1 MIDVGRIV
9 KEQVKR
15 RVGSLHILLKKYASD
30 MEGWAKENRPW
41 KDGINANARKGI
53 HAGVDI
59 EPDYLFILYL
69 AHTMH
74 YGEYLET
81 GTGIYGPKKKPI
93 KPVNKKALDGPGLPH
108 PVKQVKGMKP
118 QPIIRPTVE
127 RFKPSLMNDIKK
139 L

>member
-1 MIDVGRIV
+1 MRTVEQMMKD
-9 KEQVKR
+9 QVKR
-15 RVGSLHILLKKYASD
+15 RVASLHLLLLSYASR
-30 MEGWAKENRPW
+30 MESWAKKNRPW
-41 KDGINANARKGI
+41 EDRTSHAKQGI

-93 KPVNKKALDGPGLPH
+93 KPVNKKYLYGPGLPH

-118 QPIIRPTVE
+118 KPIIKPTAE
-127 RFKPSLMNDIKK
+127 SFKPLLMNDIKK

>member
-1 MIDVGRIV
+1 MIDVEKAVKQQVELRI
-9 KEQVKR
+9 KK
-15 RVGSLHILLKKYASD
+15 LHYLLENGYAPNMENYAKK
-30 MEGWAKENRPW
+30 NRPW
-41 KDGINANARKGI
+41 EDRSSHARQGI

-93 KPVNKKALDGPGLPH
+93 KPVNKKALYWEGLPH

-118 QPIIRPTVE
+118 QPIIKPTVE
-127 RFKPSLMNDIKK
+127 HFRPLLREDLKK